1 MGILRSIVK
10 KVALAAVVV
19 AGKRILSKVVN
30 DVVDGDKST
39 TEPVVPVAENK
50 PKTSTTSRRRTA
62 SRAKPG
68 TEKTKADGKPAAK
81 PRSRKPRAKT
91 SEQTQPEE
99 AKPESAGQSAADTT
113 ANPPSAE

>member
-39 TEPVVPVAENK
+39 TEPVVPATENK
-50 PKTSTTSRRRTA
+50 PKTSTTSRRRAA
-62 SRAKPG
+62 SRTKPG

-91 SEQTQPEE
+91 SEQTQPEK

-113 ANPPSAE
+113 ANPPSTE